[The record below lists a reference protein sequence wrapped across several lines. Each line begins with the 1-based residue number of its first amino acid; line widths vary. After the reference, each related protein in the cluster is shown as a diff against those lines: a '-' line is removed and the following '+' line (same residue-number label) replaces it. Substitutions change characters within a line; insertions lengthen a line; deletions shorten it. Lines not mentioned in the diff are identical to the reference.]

1 MHVTQLTE
9 TRWYRPHST
18 PLIPRQKRILDLFSP
33 FRLPDSSVFIAV
45 LASGSFAQKSFGW
58 FSLSS
63 KRKVPCFE
71 ILFNSFSSY
80 PATLQFSATVPVV
93 SEPPHGSKANA
104 SLGRSQRVTTLLGRL
119 HARVCDPRS
128 KERRASRGSVSTSG
142 HGFLL

>member
-18 PLIPRQKRILDLFSP
+18 PLITRQNVFWTFFHLFDS
-33 FRLPDSSVFIAV
+33 DSSVFIAV

-104 SLGRSQRVTTLLGRL
+104 WLGRSQRVTTLLGRL